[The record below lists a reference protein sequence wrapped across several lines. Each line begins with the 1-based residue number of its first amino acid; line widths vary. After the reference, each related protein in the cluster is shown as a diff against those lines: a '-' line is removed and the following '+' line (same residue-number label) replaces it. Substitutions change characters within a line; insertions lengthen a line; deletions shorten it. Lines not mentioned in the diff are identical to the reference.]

1 MESVLDL
8 ESGSFGEF
16 ALAAGGLAEDILAVI
31 AGHKN
36 LGMTEQ
42 NGSFIATTTF
52 NIHEVGIRSRGQSL
66 KLVLLLFSLE
76 GGVKEVSVHVF
87 CWEYRNIL

>member
-8 ESGSFGEF
+8 ESGSFSEF
-16 ALAAGGLAEDILAVI
+16 ALAAGGFAENILAVV
-31 AGHKN
+31 ARHKN

-42 NGSFIATTTF
+42 NSSLIATTTF
-52 NIHEVGIRSRGQSL
+52 HIHEVGVRSRGQSL
-66 KLVLLLFSLE
+66 ELVLLLFSLE
-76 GGVKEVSVHVF
+76 GGMKEVSVHVF